1 MNGHYTAA
9 SLARL
14 FDGPADEAEPTRA
27 MHHLARCQPCLA
39 AAADYL
45 AQRKG
50 GPPLRAAEPRAALVT
65 FVQEEA
71 RSAVEALEARAWWA
85 DLREL
90 SPAEQIRKVRSVA
103 ALRSLPVFETIL
115 SEASTAGRSDPF
127 LGESTAGVALAVV
140 DHLPEPRFP
149 NALKNDLRGKA
160 LTVVGNCRRIAADLQ
175 GSAEALATA
184 QRNLAQGTGDPGL
197 KARLLSIQASLYTD
211 TGSFEKAL
219 SCASRAVEIYRELE
233 DWQGVA
239 HNLVLEGNCLIAA
252 CRPKEAIGKARS
264 ALDRIPQHE
273 IRLQALARFILVEGL
288 VTLGRPLEALRYFRQ
303 AEHLCKDAELG
314 MRLRAHYCE
323 ALVLDGL
330 GQVRES
336 EKLFRASIKSFFEH
350 ELYKDAFI
358 AMLTLFECFCRR
370 GALTKAAA
378 LCEAAITATSEV
390 GEACNDQIRRAWE
403 ELLAAIRIRQ
413 LSEEEL
419 VHARRFLIRN
429 WSVPVA
435 GAVVLPKPETVA
447 VRASVAPEPPP
458 PPPVPTAQ
466 ELQSVGFHTA
476 LASYEQ
482 QLIEAALKE
491 TGGNI
496 SEASRLLKISRN
508 GLKRKIRQYG
518 LQERF

>member
-1 MNGHYTAA
+1 MNRHYTAA

-14 FDGPADEAEPTRA
+14 FDGPADEAEAKRA
-27 MHHLARCQPCLA
+27 MHHLARCQSCLA

-115 SEASTAGRSDPF
+115 SEANTIGRSDPF

-149 NALKNDLRGKA
+149 KDLKNDLRAKT
-160 LTVVGNCRRIAADLQ
+160 LTIVGNCRRIAADLQ
-175 GSAEALATA
+175 GSAEAFAA
-184 QRNLAQGTGDPGL
+184 ARRHLAQGTGDTGL
-197 KARLLSIQASLYTD
+197 EARLLSMQASLHTD
-211 TGSFEKAL
+211 TGNFEKAL
-219 SCASRAVEIYRELE
+219 ACASRAVEIYRELE

-239 HNLVLEGNCLIAA
+239 HNLVLEGGCLIAA
-252 CRPKEAIGKARS
+252 CRPGEAIEKARS
-264 ALDRIPQHE
+264 AVERIPSDE
-273 IRLQALARFILVEGL
+273 VRLQVLARFILVEGL
-288 VTLGRPLEALRYFRQ
+288 ITLGRPLEALRYFQQ
-303 AEHLCKDAELG
+303 AERLCRDAELG
-314 MRLRAHYCE
+314 MRLRLRYCE
-323 ALVLDGL
+323 ALVMDGL

-336 EKLFRASIKSFFEH
+336 EKLFRAAIKSFFEH
-350 ELYKDAFI
+350 EHYRDGFI

-378 LCEAAITATSEV
+378 LCEAAIEATSEA

-403 ELLAAIRIRQ
+403 DLLAAVRIRQ

-419 VHARRFLIRN
+419 VHARRFLIRS

-435 GAVVLPKPETVA
+435 GAVVLPRPETLS
-447 VRASVAPEPPP
+447 VRAGASPEPPAP
-458 PPPVPTAQ
+458 PPIPAAE
-466 ELQSVGFHTA
+466 ELQRSGGIQNA
-476 LASYEQ
+476 LASYER
-482 QLIEAALKE
+482 QLIEAVLKE

-496 SEASRLLKISRN
+496 SEASRRLGLSRN
-508 GLKRKIRQYG
+508 GLKNKIRQYG
-518 LQERF
+518 L